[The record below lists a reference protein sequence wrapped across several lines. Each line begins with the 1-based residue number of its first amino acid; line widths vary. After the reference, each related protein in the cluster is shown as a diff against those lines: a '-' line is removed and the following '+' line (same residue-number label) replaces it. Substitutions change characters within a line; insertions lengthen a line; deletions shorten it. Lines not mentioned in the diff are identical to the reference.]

1 MTIVTLSSI
10 GIMTCLGLMI
20 CSMSTANAIVNQDR
34 YWSVLT
40 GGQMIPPVKTDA
52 VGYIGLKY
60 PDDMNRAVYTV
71 NAKNIGYVTGIYFYL
86 EGKNQN
92 DTVIFDLL
100 KAESKHKSNDVKV
113 VNITSDG
120 KISGTLS
127 FGGATKK
134 DLEGMLK
141 GKSIEDLHELMVN
154 GNLYISIHTK
164 DFPNGEIRGN
174 SFVGMQRLFPDDA
187 DIKWK

>member
-1 MTIVTLSSI
+1 M
-10 GIMTCLGLMI
+10 
-20 CSMSTANAIVNQDR
+20 
-34 YWSVLT
+34 
-40 GGQMIPPVKTDA
+40 
-52 VGYIGLKY
+52 
-60 PDDMNRAVYTV
+60 
-71 NAKNIGYVTGIYFYL
+71 
-86 EGKNQN
+86 
-92 DTVIFDLL
+92 
-100 KAESKHKSNDVKV
+100 KAESKRKSNDVKV

-134 DLEGMLK
+134 DLEGILK
-141 GKSIEDLHELMVN
+141 GKSIEELHELMVN

>member
-1 MTIVTLSSI
+1 
-10 GIMTCLGLMI
+10 MI
-20 CSMSTANAIVNQDR
+20 CYMTTANAIVNQDR

-60 PDDMNRAVYTV
+60 PDDMNRVVYTI
-71 NAKNIGYVTGIYFYL
+71 NAKTIGNVTGIYFYL

-92 DTVIFDLL
+92 DTVILDLL

-113 VNITSDG
+113 VNVTSDG

-134 DLEGMLK
+134 DLEGTLK

-164 DFPNGEIRGN
+164 DFPKGEIRGN

>member
-1 MTIVTLSSI
+1 MTIVTLSLI
-10 GIMTCLGLMI
+10 GIITCLGLMI
-20 CSMSTANAIVNQDR
+20 CYMTTANAIVNQDR

-60 PDDMNRAVYTV
+60 PDDMNRVVYTI
-71 NAKNIGYVTGIYFYL
+71 NAKTIGNVTGIYFYL

-92 DTVIFDLL
+92 DTVILDLL

-113 VNITSDG
+113 VNVTSDG

-134 DLEGMLK
+134 DLEGTLK

-164 DFPNGEIRGN
+164 DFPKGEIRGN

>member
-1 MTIVTLSSI
+1 MT
-10 GIMTCLGLMI
+10 
-20 CSMSTANAIVNQDR
+20 TANAIVNQDR

-60 PDDMNRAVYTV
+60 PDDMTRVVYTV
-71 NAKNIGYVTGIYFYL
+71 NAKNIGNVTGIYFYL

-92 DTVIFDLL
+92 DTVILDLL
-100 KAESKHKSNDVKV
+100 KAESKRKSNDVKV
-113 VNITSDG
+113 VNVTSDG

-134 DLEGMLK
+134 
-141 GKSIEDLHELMVN
+141 DLHELMVN